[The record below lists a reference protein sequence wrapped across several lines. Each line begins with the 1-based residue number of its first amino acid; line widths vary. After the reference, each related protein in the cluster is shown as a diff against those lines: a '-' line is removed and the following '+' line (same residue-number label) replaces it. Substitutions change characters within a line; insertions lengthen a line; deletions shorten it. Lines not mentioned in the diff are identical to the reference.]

1 MKLDLIAFGA
11 HPDDTELGCSGT
23 LASLAKAGKSV
34 GVIDLTRGEMGSR
47 GTIQKRE
54 EEAARSSAIIG
65 LAMRKNLG
73 LPDTEILN
81 TREFQLLIIRE
92 LRRYR
97 PHIVILPPFEDRH
110 PDHGMAAR
118 LLSDAV
124 FYSGLVKIETRT
136 EEGALQEP
144 YRPPHVLTYMLDT
157 PFEPDLV
164 YDIRKRWRR
173 KSRQCERSIRS
184 SMWPIRGMNR
194 RPTFRIP
201 HFLRHLSR
209 GRGDMATVLGLRS
222 ESRSDI
228 LRVRFRC
235 KASIFLEIP
244 GTLNSTRQATHSATH
259 SATYSATHD
268 PTFSPTNDPT
278 HSPALPFALPH
289 TIPRT
294 AVRYLTSP
302 SQETD
307 HRSHAVSFTHAISR
321 LHLIV
326 KPVRTCTRI
335 APRSRI
341 APRT

>member
-47 GTIQKRE
+47 GTLQKRE
-54 EEAARSSAIIG
+54 EEAATSSALIG

-81 TREFQLLIIRE
+81 TREFQLPIIRE

-164 YDIRKRWRR
+164 YDISETMETKKQAVRAFD
-173 KSRQCERSIRS
+173 SQFDVAD
-184 SMWPIRGMNR
+184 P
-194 RPTFRIP
+194 
-201 HFLRHLSR
+201 
-209 GRGDMATVLGLRS
+209 GD
-222 ESRSDI
+222 E
-228 LRVRFRC
+228 
-235 KASIFLEIP
+235 P
-244 GTLNSTRQATHSATH
+244 
-259 SATYSATHD
+259 ATYISD
-268 PTFSPTNDPT
+268 PSFFETLIARARRYGYRAGFTFGEPFRY
-278 HSPALPFALPH
+278 PARP
-289 TIPRT
+289 IP
-294 AVRYLTSP
+294 V
-302 SQETD
+302 Q
-307 HRSHAVSFTHAISR
+307 SFDLFGDSGDA
-321 LHLIV
+321 
-326 KPVRTCTRI
+326 
-335 APRSRI
+335 
-341 APRT
+341 